1 MWSKRPTCYFC
12 NSKLRWKDIQLADG
26 CYVPACGDCHARVM
40 NGRKLAEARGHYD
53 TNKVRGGDRMKI
65 PRGKT
70 GGKNLKVKT
79 VQEMKLTTLK
89 ILDEGEM
96 VTYEPQKEGDKASTK
111 LVLGVSYEGQ
121 TNDDAQKW
129 AMNDTT
135 RNICIDLWGD
145 DTATWVN
152 KEPDIT
158 ISGEGDFKYIT
169 IDVLRTK

>member
-1 MWSKRPTCYFC
+1 M
-12 NSKLRWKDIQLADG
+12 
-26 CYVPACGDCHARVM
+26 VPACGVCYAMVE
-40 NGRKLAEARGHYD
+40 NGRKLAQERGHYD
-53 TNKVRGGDRMKI
+53 ASKIARNNEKGGDRMKI
-65 PRGKT
+65 TRGKT

-121 TNDDAQKW
+121 TDDDAQKW

-135 RNICIDLWGD
+135 RNICIGLWGD
-145 DTATWVN
+145 DTVAWVN
-152 KEPDIT
+152 KEPEIT